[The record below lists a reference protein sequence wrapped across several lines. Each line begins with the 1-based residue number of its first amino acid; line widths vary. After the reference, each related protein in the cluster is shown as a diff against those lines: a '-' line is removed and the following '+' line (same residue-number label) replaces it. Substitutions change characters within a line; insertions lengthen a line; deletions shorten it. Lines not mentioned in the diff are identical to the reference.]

1 MIKLTPYQGFRSRLR
16 GKIEHKPKEVNDMKA
31 RTTIFTALAA
41 ILLVGMVIVPAM
53 GLQISSQDG
62 STRTDAFEDRAL

>member
-1 MIKLTPYQGFRSRLR
+1 
-16 GKIEHKPKEVNDMKA
+16 MKA